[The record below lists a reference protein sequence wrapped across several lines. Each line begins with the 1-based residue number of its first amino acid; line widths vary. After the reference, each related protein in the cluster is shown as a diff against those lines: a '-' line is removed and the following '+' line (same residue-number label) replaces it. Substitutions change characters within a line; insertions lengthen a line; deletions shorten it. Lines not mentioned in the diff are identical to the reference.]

1 MADNPRLTTQSSL
14 AAQGHIS
21 LSHDDS
27 ANRPL
32 SKPDDKANTTDDVF
46 MVNGLLHYET
56 ASGINTSAAPVAPC
70 LFICQRLPLCHA
82 PLQRKSLHGPPQRQ
96 SLHVDSIHCQRLL

>member
-1 MADNPRLTTQSSL
+1 MTLLRDPNKNIDSFVRKYTELSSLISMADNPRLTTQSSL

-46 MVNGLLHYET
+46 MVNGLLH
-56 ASGINTSAAPVAPC
+56 
-70 LFICQRLPLCHA
+70 
-82 PLQRKSLHGPPQRQ
+82 
-96 SLHVDSIHCQRLL
+96 